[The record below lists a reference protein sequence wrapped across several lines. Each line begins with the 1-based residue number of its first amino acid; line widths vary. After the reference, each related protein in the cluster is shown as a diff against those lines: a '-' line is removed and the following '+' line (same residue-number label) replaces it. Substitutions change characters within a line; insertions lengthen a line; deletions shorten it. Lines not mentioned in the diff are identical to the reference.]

1 MKQVTEKQ
9 LKFLQ
14 IFLGIVAGIG
24 IWLAIYFGSEADNVL
39 LQYLFIIIFAAII
52 FIQRAVER
60 KIDQRLTL
68 FTKFWLIG
76 LIIGLGIF
84 ILMGAVSG
92 RLFAS

>member
-1 MKQVTEKQ
+1 MKQITEKQ

-60 KIDQRLTL
+60 KIYQRLTL
-68 FTKFWLIG
+68 FTKF
-76 LIIGLGIF
+76 
-84 ILMGAVSG
+84 
-92 RLFAS
+92 